1 MIKDKIIHLLG
12 GYTYKDLDNER
23 IRYYNM
29 GSLDEQYK
37 LYTYFN
43 KLEKDNYGIS
53 KQQWIDIMHNA
64 ISNLKYNLY
73 CLSYEKN

>member
-12 GYTYKDLDNER
+12 GYTHKDLDNER
-23 IRYYNM
+23 IRHYNM

-43 KLEKDNYGIS
+43 KLEKDNYCVS
-53 KQQWIDIMHNA
+53 KQQWIDIVHDA
-64 ISNLKYNLY
+64 ISKLKYDLY
-73 CLSYEKN
+73 CSSYEKN

>member
-1 MIKDKIIHLLG
+1 
-12 GYTYKDLDNER
+12 
-23 IRYYNM
+23 M